1 MAAATAP
8 VLVSLPGHFSQ
19 AEHGGLDR
27 QASPALGHQVVDGN
41 KSGLGGPGNLKCH
54 QYFSSPFRPV
64 TEAQSVTQTG
74 VHPLP
79 RAGPRPLGGLSSG
92 TGSGSRGGRVR
103 ACDPLG
109 RPGGRGLCI
118 CETSL
123 LDPAGSRAGTCPS
136 PSSSGARVQPLRRRR
151 PFRWKE
157 QGPGV
162 SVIFVSF
169 CDN

>member
-109 RPGGRGLCI
+109 RPGAEGCVSAR
-118 CETSL
+118 
-123 LDPAGSRAGTCPS
+123 R
-136 PSSSGARVQPLRRRR
+136 PSSFLLVLGQERALPHPLQGPVCSLSGGDARSAGRSRVQ
-151 PFRWKE
+151 
-157 QGPGV
+157 G
-162 SVIFVSF
+162 SA
-169 CDN
+169 